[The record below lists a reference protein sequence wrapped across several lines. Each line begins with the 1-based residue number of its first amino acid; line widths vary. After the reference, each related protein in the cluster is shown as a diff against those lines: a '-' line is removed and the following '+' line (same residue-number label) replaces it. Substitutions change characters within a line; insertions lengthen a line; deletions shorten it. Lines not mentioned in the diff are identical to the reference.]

1 MVVYHDK
8 RALWEKGMKQAEEWY
23 QAHKNFIEKAVFP
36 VVLLVYPLLFIN
48 QGIEVSDTTY
58 SLANFQYFSTTRG
71 TWMVATFL
79 ANAVGNL
86 LQHLPGGQ
94 LLLGM
99 YFYTA
104 LLQGILALMVYFALY
119 RKMQPVLVWFG
130 EMIALGLCWCPSV
143 ILYNYLTYFLMT
155 AGILFLYGGICLCGE
170 AEAPEETAQRQ
181 KKRQHFCYVA
191 AGVCLGANIAV
202 RMPNMVQA
210 AYILGLWY
218 SVALRCYRKNQK
230 LSDKKGQQAKE
241 NRKNAWKQGFQD
253 TLWCMLGYGI
263 GFGIPLLFI
272 CMKYGITAYPDMVNT
287 MFAMTE
293 KAADYKPASMLL
305 GMFGDYFRGI
315 QYLAVAIVCMVVGY
329 GFLRL
334 AEWLFPEKPM
344 LQKAARAGYTIA
356 LLVLFRFYWGRGVF
370 SFRYYDYTSIYYLS
384 VFFLLG
390 AWLMVGYTLFTGKL
404 AVQEKTL
411 AVLVGLQMLLT
422 PLGSNNALYPII
434 NSMFLVIPFT
444 LQGFGRLLRHE
455 KVSYA
460 WKTFPAL
467 LIVLLAVQSVGFHGS
482 FAFQDGVWG
491 EQRDTTIRMPEKVQ
505 GVYTNRNNGFLLQE
519 LAEYA
524 KEAGLAGQKAIFY
537 GEIPGLGYLL
547 DMPSALGTFWPDL
560 DSYRMTEYER
570 DMEAIRENPPVI
582 ILSAQAAAYLSEDA
596 DGMNFLEADAEA
608 LEEDEKLQILGEFM
622 TQHDYAEMF
631 CNAGYAVYLPKK

>member
-1 MVVYHDK
+1 
-8 RALWEKGMKQAEEWY
+8 MKQAKEWY
-23 QAHKNFIEKAVFP
+23 QEHKNFIEKIVFP
-36 VVLLVYPLLFIN
+36 VLLLVYPLLFIN
-48 QGIEVSDTTY
+48 QGIDVSDTTY
-58 SLANFQYFSTTRG
+58 SLANFQYFSTTKG

-119 RKMQPVLVWFG
+119 PKMQPVLVWFG
-130 EMIALGLCWCPSV
+130 EMVALGLCWCPSV

-155 AGILFLYGGICLCGE
+155 AGILLLYGGIRLYGE
-170 AEAPEETAQRQ
+170 LEIAGETAQNQ
-181 KKRQHFCYVA
+181 KKKQHFYYVV
-191 AGVCLGANIAV
+191 AGICLGANIAV
-202 RMPNMVQA
+202 RMPNAVQA

-218 SVALRCYRKNQK
+218 SVALHCCRKNRK

-263 GFGIPLLFI
+263 GFGVPLLII

-293 KAADYKPASMLL
+293 KATDYKPTSMLT
-305 GMFGDYFRGI
+305 GMFGDYFQGLR
-315 QYLAVAIVCMVVGY
+315 YLAVAVVCMVAGY
-329 GFLRL
+329 VLLRL
-334 AEWLFPEKPM
+334 TERLFPGKTV
-344 LQKAARAGYTIA
+344 LRKAARAGYTVI

-390 AWLMVGYTLFTGKL
+390 AWLMVGYTLFTGKSSE
-404 AVQEKTL
+404 QEKTL
-411 AVLVGLQMLLT
+411 AVFVGLQMLLT

-444 LQGFGRLLRHE
+444 LQGFGRLLRNGR
-455 KVSYA
+455 VSYA
-460 WKTFPAL
+460 WKAFPVL
-467 LIVLLAVQSVGFHGS
+467 LILLLTVQSVGFHGN

-491 EQRDTTIRMPEKVQ
+491 EQRDTTIKMPEKVQ
-505 GVYTNRNNGFLLQE
+505 GVYTNRNNGLLLQE

-524 KEAGLAGQKAIFY
+524 KESGLARQEAIFY
-537 GEIPGLGYLL
+537 GEVPGLGYLL
-547 DMPSALGTFWPDL
+547 DMPAALSTFWPDL

-622 TQHDYAEMF
+622 KQHSYAETF
-631 CNAGYAVYLPKK
+631 CNAGYAVYLPEK